1 MASCILTVIKD
12 EHLYLDE
19 FIQYHL
25 NLGIDYIIIA
35 EDTDSIT
42 HKNITDKYN
51 NVTLYNVLDFFS
63 DEKIKNKSIF
73 LKTHGVSPQESYLYN
88 GLLYIKHHYN
98 FNWCFVIDIDE
109 FITIDNK
116 YKNVNEVLSLYE
128 NYDAVILQWQN
139 YGANGLIYKPD
150 YKQKC
155 IIKYYTECCNFTKI
169 DRSAWFRNVKSVHHL
184 NNYTKDSY
192 NSGHVPNLK
201 TNWCRTNFSK
211 DIKNLIYDNMYIR
224 HYITKSWEEYVNK
237 IKIRGL
243 FNRIHRN
250 YEDFFYLNPNMLDQ
264 KEELLKI
271 ADDIILNNINKK

>member
-1 MASCILTVIKD
+1 MTSCILTVIKD

-19 FIQYHL
+19 FIRYHL

-35 EDTDSIT
+35 EDIDSKS

-51 NVTLYNVLDFFS
+51 NVTLYNVLDFFKE
-63 DEKIKNKSIF
+63 DKTKEKIINRKKYKISN
-73 LKTHGVSPQESYLYN
+73 QESYLYY
-88 GLLYIKHHYN
+88 GLIYIKNHYN
-98 FNWCFVIDIDE
+98 FDWCFVIDIDE
-109 FITIDNK
+109 FITIDNN

-139 YGANGLIYKPD
+139 YGANGLIYTPD
-150 YKQKC
+150 YKQKG

-169 DRSAWFRNVKSVHHL
+169 DRPAWFRNVKSVHHL
-184 NNYTKDSY
+184 NNYTKNSY

-201 TNWCRTNFSK
+201 TNWCRTDFSQNK
-211 DIKNLIYDNMYIR
+211 KSIIYDNMYIR

-250 YEDFFYLNPNMLDQ
+250 YEDFFYLNPDMLNK

>member
-1 MASCILTVIKD
+1 MTSCILTVIKD

-35 EDTDSIT
+35 EDIDSKS

-51 NVTLYNVLDFFS
+51 NVTLYNILDFFKE
-63 DEKIKNKSIF
+63 DKTKEEKIINRKKYKISN
-73 LKTHGVSPQESYLYN
+73 QESYLYH
-88 GLLYIKHHYN
+88 GLIYVKNHYN
-98 FNWCFVIDIDE
+98 FDWCFVIDIDE

-116 YKNVNEVLSLYE
+116 YKNINEVLSLYE

-139 YGANGLIYKPD
+139 YGANGLIYTPD
-150 YKQKC
+150 YNQKG
-155 IIKYYTECCNFTKI
+155 IIETYTKCCNFTKI
-169 DRSAWFRNVKSVHHL
+169 DKPAWFRNVKSVHHL
-184 NNYTKDSY
+184 NKYTKDSY

-250 YEDFFYLNPNMLDQ
+250 YEDFFDLNPDMKDN

-271 ADDIILNNINKK
+271 ADDIIKKRG

>member
-1 MASCILTVIKD
+1 MTSCILLVIKD

-51 NVTLYNVLDFFS
+51 NVTLYNVLDFFNN
-63 DEKIKNKSIF
+63 EKMKNKSIF
-73 LKTHGVSPQESYLYN
+73 LKTRGVSPQESYLYN
-88 GLLYIKHHYN
+88 GLLYIKNHYN
-98 FNWCFVIDIDE
+98 FDWCFVIDIDE
-109 FITIDNK
+109 FITIDK
-116 YKNVNEVLSLYE
+116 KFKNINEVLSLYE

-139 YGANGLIYKPD
+139 YGANGLIYRPN
-150 YKQKC
+150 YNQKG
-155 IIKYYTECCNFTKI
+155 IIETYIKCCNFTHK
-169 DRSAWFRNVKSVHHL
+169 DEHLWFRNVKSVHNL
-184 NNYTKDSY
+184 NKYTKESY

-201 TNWCRTNFSK
+201 TNWCRTDFSK
-211 DIKNLIYDNMYIR
+211 DIKSLIYDNMYIR

-250 YEDFFYLNPNMLDQ
+250 YEDFFDLNPDMKNN
-264 KEELLKI
+264 KKELLKI
-271 ADDIILNNINKK
+271 ADDIIKKEGN